1 LTREVV
7 VVVAGVALLLIG
19 LLLGISWLWIIGLVL
34 VVLGAVGNFG
44 YARPR
49 RSRYWY

>member
-1 LTREVV
+1 MVIA
-7 VVVAGVALLLIG
+7 AGVALLLIG
-19 LLLGISWLWIIGLVL
+19 FLLGLSWLWIVGLVL
-34 VVLGAVGNFG
+34 IVVGLFGNFG